1 MEKLW
6 IDGEEGRYALQDVAA
21 MPELRG
27 VILGISAKHMAPLQ
41 ARILE
46 MNMLDPA
53 KDRQMLICKAELDGA
68 RSMLNCIL
76 QAIENAHKDKRS

>member
-1 MEKLW
+1 MDKFW
-6 IDGEEGRYALQDVAA
+6 IDGEEGRIALQDVAA

-27 VILGISAKHMAPLQ
+27 VILSVSAKYTAPLQ

-68 RSMLNCIL
+68 RNMLNFIIKTIDD
-76 QAIENAHKDKRS
+76 AYKHER